1 MMKRFLI
8 MLACLV
14 LLFALCPDLH
24 ADAADEPSVKIAAFT
39 FDDGPTRTITPK
51 LLDALAER
59 DVHVTF
65 FVNGANA
72 EHNPDIVLR
81 AAAARKREFYERRNA
96 GRMRSRPSAS
106 WKRRW
111 RRASAAS

>member
-1 MMKRFLI
+1 MKRFAALLLCASLL
-8 MLACLV
+8 LALCLV
-14 LLFALCPDLH
+14 FRAE
-24 ADAADEPSVKIAAFT
+24 AADQPDVKIAAFT

-81 AAAARKREFYERRNA
+81 AA
-96 GRMRSRPSAS
+96 
-106 WKRRW
+106 
-111 RRASAAS
+111 